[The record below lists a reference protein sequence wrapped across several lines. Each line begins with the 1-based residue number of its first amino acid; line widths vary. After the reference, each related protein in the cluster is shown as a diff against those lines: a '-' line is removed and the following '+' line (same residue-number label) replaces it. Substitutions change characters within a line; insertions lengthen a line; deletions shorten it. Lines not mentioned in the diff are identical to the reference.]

1 MSYEDFEFLQTCLNF
16 GTILL
21 AAIVIAFT
29 RHGEPEPTNFDEPSR
44 LVQFLY
50 AQDADYINVRE
61 REDRLT
67 ESEKQILAQMVTE
80 GAALSFRGAQA
91 HGIGRAGWN
100 RIRAALIN
108 MGLADQTP
116 AGELLLTPAALEYLR
131 VPNE

>member
-1 MSYEDFEFLQTCLNF
+1 MSYEDFEFFQACMNF

-21 AAIVIAFT
+21 AALVICWT
-29 RHGEPEPTNFDEPSR
+29 RHGEPEPINFDEPSR

-50 AQDADYINVRE
+50 TQDADYISVRE
-61 REDRLT
+61 REDQLT
-67 ESEKQILAQMVTE
+67 EVEKQAVAKMVTE

-116 AGELLLTPAALEYLR
+116 AGELLLTPSALEYLR